1 MPMTTES
8 EPVLRDVPCPLCGG
22 TRVRTVLREAR
33 AHSSMDRPSLVACTS
48 LDHGAFGQI
57 VACERCEIRFRSP
70 REDDATILSFYGGVE
85 DPVYLENEAARA
97 VTFSRALR
105 RLEAHVPVRGPLL
118 DISCYTGVFLDVAR
132 AGGWTA
138 AGLEPS
144 RWAAAVA
151 TAKGHRVHCGTLETA
166 GFEPGSFAVATMSGR
181 ARALHG
187 PGARAAAG
195 RPAGAPGWVPRAL
208 HRQRRRV
215 ARPPPARAVALVHAD
230 APVVLHAGDGRAG
243 AGAGGWEL
251 TRVHRYAH
259 VVTMDYLLLK
269 LTPYLGR
276 ATGPLR
282 RALRRL
288 RLSERRVPIDLGD
301 FMTVYGRRTGA

>member
-1 MPMTTES
+1 
-8 EPVLRDVPCPLCGG
+8 
-22 TRVRTVLREAR
+22 
-33 AHSSMDRPSLVACTS
+33 MDRPSLVACTS

-57 VACERCEIRFRSP
+57 VACDRCSIRFRSP
-70 REDDATILSFYGGVE
+70 REDDATILSFYRGVE

-132 AGGWTA
+132 AGGWTV

-144 RWAAAVA
+144 RWAASVA
-151 TAKGHRVHCGTLETA
+151 TTKGHRVHCGTLETA
-166 GFEPGSFAVATMSGR
+166 AFEPASFAVATMWDALEHYTDPVRELQRAARLVRPGGYLVLSTVNIDAWLVRLLR
-181 ARALHG
+181 ARWPWYMRMHLSYFT
-187 PGARAAAG
+187 
-195 RPAGAPGWVPRAL
+195 PATVERAL
-208 HRQRRRV
+208 Q
-215 ARPPPARAVALVHAD
+215 L
-230 APVVLHAGDGRAG
+230 
-243 AGAGGWEL
+243 GGWEL
-251 TRVHRYAH
+251 ARVHGYPH

-288 RLSERRVPIDLGD
+288 RLSERRIPIDLGD
-301 FMTVYGRRTGA
+301 FMTVYGRRAGA